1 MDIFCQFGFDITKL
15 FRLHEV
21 QIFSLEIII
30 QIYPQL
36 CFKRLVIVSIL
47 LNLMWT

>member
-1 MDIFCQFGFDITKL
+1 MIFCQFGFDITKL

-21 QIFSLEIII
+21 RIFFLEIII

-36 CFKRLVIVSIL
+36 RFKRLVIVSIL
-47 LNLMWT
+47 LNLM